1 MDFEKF
7 DNEKLTTFREERAPE
22 ALTTL
27 FGLVKLSPS
36 TPVRS
41 FYGMFALFLILYLIK
56 KFLGDPFFHAIQV
69 LGVSER
75 EAFLYNEHLKFS
87 QFAVL
92 FILAPFFGVIFDRFG
107 RRITVLTGLVTMLT
121 ALILERFF
129 ITSPLLMTIIH
140 IGIIVITRVLLQPPM
155 LADYIDVKTIGTV
168 CALYSLIPMI
178 GTSLGNFLLKTFVNN
193 NDLHEQH
200 YNIYIFFIVIMAI
213 AVAIAYY
220 TIFNTGYPIEAAVK
234 ASSSK
239 SSPALIVATIDFVKG
254 YVVRSP
260 WLLAATLLGLLR
272 GLDEE
277 YSSDILAEMS
287 ALAYPLKA
295 LVFIVA
301 GYILDEVF
309 DLRILLGGIAIKL
322 IGVIIQLLVVDAD
335 SWGMMMSWFLQN
347 LGIAL
352 IALFQLVRLC
362 RVTLPQHRG
371 KVFGIFLSIL
381 ISGRLCGYPLISQRL
396 FALSEYIPYFLLIIL
411 MTANMIVVFLFYLTQ
426 KKKKPQTLN
435 RQKLT
440 SETRL

>member
-272 GLDEE
+272 GLQTNMFLFEMWIGYLDEE

-309 DLRILLGGIAIKL
+309 DLRILPVSYTHL
-322 IGVIIQLLVVDAD
+322 
-335 SWGMMMSWFLQN
+335 
-347 LGIAL
+347 
-352 IALFQLVRLC
+352 
-362 RVTLPQHRG
+362 TLPTIYS
-371 KVFGIFLSIL
+371 V
-381 ISGRLCGYPLISQRL
+381 
-396 FALSEYIPYFLLIIL
+396 
-411 MTANMIVVFLFYLTQ
+411 
-426 KKKKPQTLN
+426 
-435 RQKLT
+435 
-440 SETRL
+440 